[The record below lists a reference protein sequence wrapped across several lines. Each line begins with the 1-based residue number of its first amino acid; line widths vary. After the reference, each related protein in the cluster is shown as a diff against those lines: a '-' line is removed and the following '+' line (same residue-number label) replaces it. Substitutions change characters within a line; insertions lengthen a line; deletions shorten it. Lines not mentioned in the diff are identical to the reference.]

1 MPIEPMECEET
12 ATGGFDLILAAG
24 RPEREGY
31 RQQVFVRHRDDAG
44 CQQHQAF
51 SLGTWTISM
60 SFHHHSASFIR
71 LSQQEAQY
79 LPVDLIA
86 YPEDSYLVV
95 DPYAELMP
103 SVESWFQ
110 VLLEA
115 QHSLPR
121 PLGEVALSRAIAVQ
135 ARYLIRMVVLDFE
148 NLPPLRTTILEGALH
163 EMFRHAARLGVRS
176 VCLDRFELLERNI
189 SAFKLLKMVLNG
201 WRNAFASSTAE
212 NDFEGII
219 VTLTPGPCWRRFE
232 MAVSHLGRG

>member
-1 MPIEPMECEET
+1 MPIEPIEREEA
-12 ATGGFDLILAAG
+12 ATCGFGLALVGG
-24 RPEREGY
+24 RPGREGY
-31 RQQVFVRHRDDAG
+31 RQQVFVRHGDDAG
-44 CQQHQAF
+44 CQQHQVF

-60 SFHHHSASFIR
+60 RFHHHSASFIR

-121 PLGEVALSRAIAVQ
+121 PLGEVALSHPIAVQ

-148 NLPPLRTTILEGALH
+148 NLPPLSSETLEGAFH
-163 EMFRHAARLGVRS
+163 EMYRQAARLV
-176 VCLDRFELLERNI
+176 V
-189 SAFKLLKMVLNG
+189 
-201 WRNAFASSTAE
+201 
-212 NDFEGII
+212 
-219 VTLTPGPCWRRFE
+219 
-232 MAVSHLGRG
+232 